1 MPLAPVLEIDSST
14 LVITAGLQYVTK
26 GKQAQVILVYSS
38 SKPLILNENGNTVYQ
53 EALYQAIKTAMS
65 DVTPVVL
72 PSPTITD
79 PNSGSPQTFQ
89 FGADPYNVAL
99 TGTGFLPGATI
110 VINGVSYP
118 SNFNSSVSIYTA
130 LIDSSSIPI
139 GTYDIIVNN
148 PDGGTATSTSALVIA
163 P

>member
-79 PNSGSPQTFQ
+79 PNCWIRKSFT
-89 FGADPYNVAL
+89 
-99 TGTGFLPGATI
+99 
-110 VINGVSYP
+110 
-118 SNFNSSVSIYTA
+118 SNSMRRI
-130 LIDSSSIPI
+130 
-139 GTYDIIVNN
+139 
-148 PDGGTATSTSALVIA
+148 
-163 P
+163 